1 MFPFGCW
8 IIFALTVAI
17 FDNLEA
23 VSVVKHHHDD
33 EYLLE
38 HRVIYQDAI
47 NKAHNLTLYPGK
59 FRTFLFLP
67 PTIKKNIILK
77 LASTLSVKNNLLEP
91 KLLLKFT
98 QKLNTTFPE
107 NISNQKNIIINKNY
121 VLKDILFLF
130 SVDANIMKLR
140 FMIICYLTS
149 RIEKKL
155 KIPFKINFIL
165 YRFFL
170 PPWTV
175 GNDGKGTIYK

>member
-1 MFPFGCW
+1 MQKAKMQSLINFVNFAIKRVVKITFMFFFYIKNLIWARKLKISSFRQIKNVELVANWRTEEWRRRGLSMFPFGCW

-67 PTIKKNIILK
+67 PTIKKNTILK

-98 QKLNTTFPE
+98 
-107 NISNQKNIIINKNY
+107 
-121 VLKDILFLF
+121 
-130 SVDANIMKLR
+130 
-140 FMIICYLTS
+140 
-149 RIEKKL
+149 
-155 KIPFKINFIL
+155 
-165 YRFFL
+165 
-170 PPWTV
+170 
-175 GNDGKGTIYK
+175 